1 MAKPTELTEQSK
13 RSSAPSKLSGSI
25 GGLFTTLGYI
35 EGFYNRQRRHS
46 ALGYLAPAEFETLA
60 NQARAKLPEPSF
72 KKALFEPKSDD
83 SAPLQN
89 VARSSR
95 DKRNKWK
102 GPARSAGSSPLPGSA
117 LRLVKGA
124 PTDPDA
130 LLSGI
135 RFLGFAVSLHG
146 RSEQFELVEGT
157 SSH

>member
-1 MAKPTELTEQSK
+1 MQSPSNPK
-13 RSSAPSKLSGSI
+13 RATRSGVEEKSGISA
-25 GGLFTTLGYI
+25 
-35 EGFYNRQRRHS
+35 EG
-46 ALGYLAPAEFETLA
+46 
-60 NQARAKLPEPSF
+60 RAKR
-72 KKALFEPKSDD
+72 
-83 SAPLQN
+83 
-89 VARSSR
+89 V
-95 DKRNKWK
+95 
-102 GPARSAGSSPLPGSA
+102 PGSA